1 MTSRT
6 RAVVLAA
13 AAAAALAYLFL
24 LASAPGWLL
33 ATLKPVPVLALAAW
47 CWPADGGRDRLVPAA
62 LVVSAVG
69 DVLLAVDRFLAG
81 VAVFLLAHLLYT
93 AAFLL
98 RTRRPRP
105 LRALPFLA
113 WGAAVYVPIAPVLGG
128 LVVPV
133 AVYVIAIC
141 VMMWRAAAAV
151 GRTGEPRRE
160 DWWALAGAVLF
171 AASDTLLALHRFVTP
186 WPDVPY
192 AVMVL
197 YWAGQAG
204 LARSVRPSPG
214 IPAGFRYHLAGPPAA

>member
-1 MTSRT
+1 V
-6 RAVVLAA
+6 VVLAA
-13 AAAAALAYLFL
+13 GAGAALAYLFL

-33 ATLKPVPVLALAAW
+33 ATLKPLPVLALAAW
-47 CWPADGGRDRLVPAA
+47 CWPAGGRDRLVPAA

-133 AVYVIAIC
+133 AVYVVAIC

-160 DWWALAGAVLF
+160 EWWALAGAVLF
-171 AASDTLLALHRFVTP
+171 GASDTLLALHRFDTP
-186 WPDVPY
+186 WPDAPY
-192 AVMVL
+192 VFMIL
-197 YWAGQAG
+197 YWAGPAG
-204 LARSVRPSPG
+204 LVRSVRPSPG
-214 IPAGFRYHLAGPPAA
+214 IPARFRYHLAGPPAA